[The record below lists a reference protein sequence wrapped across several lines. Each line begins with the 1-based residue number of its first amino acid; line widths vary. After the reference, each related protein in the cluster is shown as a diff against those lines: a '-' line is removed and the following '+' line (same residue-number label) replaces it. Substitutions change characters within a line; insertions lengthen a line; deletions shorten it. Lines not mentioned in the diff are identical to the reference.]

1 MPVTGDE
8 NVRWLSAIGRS
19 LAYLCL
25 EKAQAAGSLPSV
37 LAKVDFLKGLGL
49 SEADASYAAGSNP
62 ELVRVMRS
70 KQRGGK
76 RGRKK

>member
-1 MPVTGDE
+1 MGSQTSEKDFSMEWLMPVTGDE

-49 SEADASYAAGSNP
+49 SEADASYAAGS
-62 ELVRVMRS
+62 
-70 KQRGGK
+70 
-76 RGRKK
+76 